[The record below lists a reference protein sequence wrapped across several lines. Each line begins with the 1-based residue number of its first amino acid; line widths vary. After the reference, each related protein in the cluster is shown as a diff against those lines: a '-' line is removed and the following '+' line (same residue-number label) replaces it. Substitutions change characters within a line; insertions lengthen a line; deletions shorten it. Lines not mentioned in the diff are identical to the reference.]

1 MRNLSRPLEWYP
13 QPERL
18 SVSLRPDGP
27 WRAAEGGCDGLV
39 RLPDHP
45 ALISAISD
53 TFGSAESLACKTG
66 LCPDATKVR
75 DQRRRSKLDR
85 LPIFPWLTG
94 IRLDVELVLSPALV
108 IAS

>member
-1 MRNLSRPLEWYP
+1 MP
-13 QPERL
+13 
-18 SVSLRPDGP
+18 
-27 WRAAEGGCDGLV
+27 V

-75 DQRRRSKLDR
+75 DQRRHRLERRRIKIALAALELDR
-85 LPIFPWLTG
+85 LPIFLAYRHPAGCGTSPVTRPVPGHCFLTTM
-94 IRLDVELVLSPALV
+94 RANLRWPVCDPRRFS
-108 IAS
+108 